1 MPDEAEKRYS
11 FPRLTDRNITSAGLI
26 FLWNHLCS
34 SCQKQ
39 KPKSTVTGKD
49 LISTIVQHC
58 SKEDDY
64 IDARTPVSEAGIKII
79 LTTRNRGLS
88 TEQIANE
95 LKSRWAMPAFPRPI
109 SARIISRLIAN
120 IDGLT

>member
-1 MPDEAEKRYS
+1 MQDEVEKRYS
-11 FPRLTDRNITSAGLI
+11 FPGLADRNITSAGLI

-39 KPKSTVTGKD
+39 KTKSTVTGKN

-64 IDARTPVSEAGIKII
+64 IDARTPVSEAVTKV
-79 LTTRNRGLS
+79 LLSTRNRGLS
-88 TEQIANE
+88 IEQIADE
-95 LKSRWAMPAFPRPI
+95 LKSRWAMTAFPRPI

-120 IDGLT
+120 IDGLS

>member
-1 MPDEAEKRYS
+1 MQDEVEKRYS
-11 FPRLTDRNITSAGLI
+11 FPGLADRNITSAGLI

-39 KPKSTVTGKD
+39 KTKSTVTGKN

-58 SKEDDY
+58 AKEDDY
-64 IDARTPVSEAGIKII
+64 IDARTPVSEAVTKV
-79 LTTRNRGLS
+79 LLSTRNRGLS
-88 TEQIANE
+88 IEQIADE
-95 LKSRWAMPAFPRPI
+95 LKSRWAMTAFPRPI

-120 IDGLT
+120 IDGLS

>member
-1 MPDEAEKRYS
+1 MQDEVEKRYS
-11 FPRLTDRNITSAGLI
+11 FPGLADRNITSAGLI

-39 KPKSTVTGKD
+39 KTKSTVTGKN

-64 IDARTPVSEAGIKII
+64 IDAKTPVSEAVIKV
-79 LTTRNRGLS
+79 LLSTRNRGMS
-88 TEQIANE
+88 IEQIVNE
-95 LKSRWAMPAFPRPI
+95 LKSRWAMTAFPRPI

>member
-11 FPRLTDRNITSAGLI
+11 FPGLANRNITSAGLI

-34 SCQKQ
+34 SCQEQ
-39 KPKSTVTGKD
+39 KKKSTVTGKD

-58 SKEDDY
+58 SKEHDY
-64 IDARTPVSEAGIKII
+64 IDARTPVSEAVIKII

-95 LKSRWAMPAFPRPI
+95 LKSRWAMTAFPRPI
-109 SARIISRLIAN
+109 SAKIISRLIGN

>member
-11 FPRLTDRNITSAGLI
+11 FPRLADRNITSAGLI
-26 FLWNHLCS
+26 FLWNHLCR
-34 SCQKQ
+34 SCQTQ
-39 KPKSTVTGKD
+39 KTKSTVTGKN

-64 IDARTPVSEAGIKII
+64 IDAKTPVSEAVIKV
-79 LTTRNRGLS
+79 LLSTRNRGMS
-88 TEQIANE
+88 IEQIVNE
-95 LKSRWAMPAFPRPI
+95 LKSRWAMTAFPRPI